1 MTPLPPIAARRPL
14 RAGLLSSLA
23 LAALLAALPAAL
35 PGGLASPGARAQPV
49 DMTRGGPVEVTSTN
63 GIEWRQAEQVVIAT
77 GNAKAVRD
85 GVTLTA
91 DRLVARYRNRAGQ
104 AGADGAAPAAG
115 NAPDPAAQPGGDS
128 PVSNGEIWR
137 LEAEGNVHIQT
148 ETDQAQGDRGVYDMD
163 QAVMVLTGRNLRLTT
178 PDDTITAR
186 DSLEYWP
193 QKRMAVARGA
203 ASVVTSD
210 NRRIAA
216 DTLVGYFLE
225 QAAAPAPAQPVRAGA
240 AQPRRAPGEGSK
252 LDRVEVFGNVE
263 IRTEQ
268 EIVRGDRGVYSP
280 VTGIARILGNV
291 RITRGQNQL
300 NGSEAIVDMRSGLAR
315 LVSAPGTRVQGLVV
329 PQSGDQPGGSQGGA
343 QGGTQPGRTGNP
355 SGANPAPGQPQ
366 GQPQGRGR

>member
-1 MTPLPPIAARRPL
+1 MTPLPPIAARRPAGPAP

-23 LAALLAALPAAL
+23 LAALLAALS
-35 PGGLASPGARAQPV
+35 GGLAPPGARAQPV

-104 AGADGAAPAAG
+104 SDADGAAPAAG
-115 NAPDPAAQPGGDS
+115 GTPGPAAQPGGDS

-163 QAVMVLTGRNLRLTT
+163 QAVMVLTGRNLRLNT

-225 QAAAPAPAQPVRAGA
+225 QAPAPAPAQPVRAGA
-240 AQPRRAPGEGSK
+240 AQPRQAPGEGSK

-329 PQSGDQPGGSQGGA
+329 PQSGDQPGST

-355 SGANPAPGQPQ
+355 SGANPAPRQEQ

>member
-1 MTPLPPIAARRPL
+1 MTPLPPIAARRPARPAL
-14 RAGLLSSLA
+14 GAGLLSSLA
-23 LAALLAALPAAL
+23 LAALLAALP
-35 PGGLASPGARAQPV
+35 GGLAAPGARAQPV

-104 AGADGAAPAAG
+104 AGADGAAPA
-115 NAPDPAAQPGGDS
+115 NAPDPAAQPSGDS

-225 QAAAPAPAQPVRAGA
+225 QAPAPAPAQPVRAGA
-240 AQPRRAPGEGSK
+240 QGSQPRRAPGEGSK

-355 SGANPAPGQPQ
+355 SGANPALRQEQ

>member
-1 MTPLPPIAARRPL
+1 MTPLPPIAARRP
-14 RAGLLSSLA
+14 RRVGLPSSLA
-23 LAALLAALPAAL
+23 LAVLLGGML
-35 PGGLASPGARAQPV
+35 GGLASPGARAQPV
-49 DMTRGGPVEVTSTN
+49 DMTKGGPVEVTSTN

-104 AGADGAAPAAG
+104 ANGDGAAPA
-115 NAPDPAAQPGGDS
+115 PAAEPGGDS
-128 PVSNGEIWR
+128 PASNGEIWR
-137 LEAEGNVHIQT
+137 LEAEGNVHIET
-148 ETDQAQGDRGVYDMD
+148 ETDHAQGDRGVYDMD

-225 QAAAPAPAQPVRAGA
+225 QAPAATPAAAPARAAPQGGNRGA

-268 EIVRGDRGVYSP
+268 EVVRGDRGVYSP
-280 VTGIARILGNV
+280 VTGIARLLGNV

-315 LVSAPGTRVQGLVV
+315 LVSAPGARVQGLVV
-329 PQSGDQPGGSQGGA
+329 PQSGDQPGGQGNTQGGA
-343 QGGTQPGRTGNP
+343 QP
-355 SGANPAPGQPQ
+355 

>member
-1 MTPLPPIAARRPL
+1 MTPLPPDAMRPRTH
-14 RAGLLSSLA
+14 RAGLMSSLA
-23 LAALLAALPAAL
+23 FAALLGAGWALAPSA
-35 PGGLASPGARAQPV
+35 ARAQPV

-91 DRLVARYRNRAGQ
+91 DRLIARYRNRAGQ
-104 AGADGAAPAAG
+104 AGGDGAAASAPAPSAE
-115 NAPDPAAQPGGDS
+115 PGGDS

-137 LEAEGNVHIQT
+137 LEAEGNVHIN
-148 ETDQAQGDRGVYDMD
+148 TDTDHAQGDRGVYDMD

-178 PDDTITAR
+178 TDDTITAR

-225 QAAAPAPAQPVRAGA
+225 QAPAAPAQPVRSAAPAGGQGA

-268 EIVRGDRGVYSP
+268 EVVRGDRGVYSP

-329 PQSGDQPGGSQGGA
+329 PQSGDQPGA
-343 QGGTQPGRTGNP
+343 AQPGRNGNP
-355 SGANPAPGQPQ
+355 SGANPAPGHTA

>member
-268 EIVRGDRGVYSP
+268 EMVRGDRGVYSP

-329 PQSGDQPGGSQGGA
+329 PQSGDQPGGTQGGN

-355 SGANPAPGQPQ
+355 SGANTAPRQEQ